1 MNFLYIHYTYVLP
14 MLAYVIFT
22 DKENA
27 YTCAVDFASPTLLNG
42 TWDNL
47 PSIIEWFGDV
57 TFVISLILTHVIEIS
72 FMYSK

>member
-1 MNFLYIHYTYVLP
+1 

-42 TWDNL
+42 TWDNM
-47 PSIIEWFGDV
+47 PSIIERFGDV
-57 TFVISLILTHVIEIS
+57 TFVISLFALTIAFIFTFS
-72 FMYSK
+72 TDRQFLKLN